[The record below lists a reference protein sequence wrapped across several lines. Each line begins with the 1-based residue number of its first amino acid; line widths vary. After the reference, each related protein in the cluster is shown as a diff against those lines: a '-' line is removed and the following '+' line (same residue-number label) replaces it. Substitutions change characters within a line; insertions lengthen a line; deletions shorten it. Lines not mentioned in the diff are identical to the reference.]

1 VGYGDHFPITFE
13 GRAIAVGLMIAGIG
27 VLGIVT
33 ATLASWLVERVQVEE
48 RESDGVTSSQ
58 IQVLSGQV
66 EALTA
71 QIGRLVA
78 DREPG
83 HDRS

>member
-1 VGYGDHFPITFE
+1 
-13 GRAIAVGLMIAGIG
+13 MIAGIG

-48 RESDGVTSSQ
+48 RESDAVTAAH
-58 IQVLSGQV
+58 IQALSTQV

-71 QIGRLVA
+71 QIARLA
-78 DREPG
+78 PE
-83 HDRS
+83 HDSRTQEQQQDPASA